1 MRAPRLTA
9 LAKGACAGS
18 ALACALLAVPGQA
31 ATEARHEEA
40 AKFSPDSDVVAAE
53 SAQEPRAERKDNG
66 WVEVSAFFPTVD
78 SRIRITAADGP
89 EGTEID
95 LERDLRLARRRTLPS
110 LSAGLRLD
118 RSWSLFAEFYSVDR
132 SREAVLDD
140 DIVFDGVVY
149 PASASIRS
157 AFDSQIYR
165 FGVSYSVFHDAN
177 SELDVSIGAHVTE
190 FATFIEGEVT
200 ANGSTS
206 VIDRRRREVLAP
218 LPTIGVSAR
227 QEILPRLDLSVR
239 ADAFSLAFG
248 DFEGRIINL
257 QSTLSYR
264 LAKRL
269 SLGLSYR
276 KIDYKLEVEKA
287 DWTGRAKYA
296 FAGPAV
302 SLRWSW

>member
-1 MRAPRLTA
+1 MMSRWVPSLVR
-9 LAKGACAGS
+9 GACAGS
-18 ALACALLAVPGQA
+18 AFVCALWAVPGQA
-31 ATEARHEEA
+31 ETEAIHEEPA
-40 AKFSPDSDVVAAE
+40 DLIPDSDADG
-53 SAQEPRAERKDNG
+53 AERAGEPKAERNDNG
-66 WVEVSAFFPTVD
+66 WVEISAFIPNVD
-78 SRIRITAADGP
+78 SRIRISAGDGP

-165 FGVSYSVFHDAN
+165 LGVSYAVLRDAN
-177 SELDVSIGAHVTE
+177 SELDVSVGAHITK

-200 ANGSTS
+200 ADGTTTA
-206 VIDRRRREVLAP
+206 IERRRREVLAP
-218 LPTIGVSAR
+218 LPTIGFSAR

-239 ADAFSLAFG
+239 ADAFSLALG

-264 LAKRL
+264 LARSL
-269 SLGLSYR
+269 SLGLSFR
-276 KIDYKLEVEKA
+276 KIDYKLEVEKV
-287 DWTGRAKYA
+287 DWIGRAKYS
-296 FAGPAV
+296 FTGPAV
-302 SLRWSW
+302 SLRWNW

>member
-1 MRAPRLTA
+1 MRTRQNPG
-9 LAKGACAGS
+9 LARGAGAGF
-18 ALACALLAVPGQA
+18 ALACALWAVPGRAETGAIDQT
-31 ATEARHEEA
+31 ATALPSGTEVTVSDGSEA
-40 AKFSPDSDVVAAE
+40 ADT
-53 SAQEPRAERKDNG
+53 ERKDNG
-66 WVEVSAFFPTVD
+66 WIEIAAFFPTVD

-132 SREAVLDD
+132 SREAVIDD

-149 PASASIRS
+149 PASAAIRS

-165 FGVSYSVFHDAN
+165 LGVSYSVLHDA
-177 SELDVSIGAHVTE
+177 STDIDLSIGAHITE

-200 ANGSTS
+200 ANGTTS

-218 LPTIGVSAR
+218 LPTIGFSVR
-227 QEILPRLDLSVR
+227 QDILPRLDLSVR
-239 ADAFSLAFG
+239 ADAFSLALG

-264 LAKRL
+264 LASRL

-302 SLRWSW
+302 SLRWAW